1 MVARFDPF
9 QELERMSRALLG
21 NREGPRMMPM
31 DLYHEGDHYILN
43 ADLPGVDPGS
53 VDIDVDGQMLT
64 IRAQRTMK
72 EAEGT
77 RWLLREREGGSFMRQ
92 LTFGQ
97 DVDVE
102 HISAHYDNGVLSVTI
117 PVSEATKPRKIEIMS
132 GHKQEA
138 VEGSAGK
145 QEQKKVE
152 S

>member
-9 QELERMSRALLG
+9 QELERVSQALFG
-21 NREGPRMMPM
+21 TRQGPRMMPM
-31 DLYHEGDHYILN
+31 DLYREGDHYILN
-43 ADLPGVDPGS
+43 ADLPGIDPGS
-53 VDIDVDGQMLT
+53 VDVDVDGQMLS

-77 RWLLREREGGSFMRQ
+77 KWLLREREGGTFLRQ
-92 LTFGQ
+92 ITLGQ
-97 DVDVE
+97 DIDVE

-117 PVSEATKPRKIEIMS
+117 PVSEATKPRKIQVMA

-138 VEGSAGK
+138 VEGTA
-145 QEQKKVE
+145 EQKKVE

>member
-1 MVARFDPF
+1 
-9 QELERMSRALLG
+9 
-21 NREGPRMMPM
+21 
-31 DLYHEGDHYILN
+31 
-43 ADLPGVDPGS
+43 
-53 VDIDVDGQMLT
+53 
-64 IRAQRTMK
+64 
-72 EAEGT
+72 
-77 RWLLREREGGSFMRQ
+77 
-92 LTFGQ
+92 
-97 DVDVE
+97 VE

>member
-31 DLYHEGDHYILN
+31 DLYREGDHYILN

-53 VDIDVDGQMLT
+53 VDVDVDGQMLT

-72 EAEGT
+72 EAEDT
-77 RWLLREREGGSFMRQ
+77 KWLLKEREGGSFMRQ
-92 LTFGQ
+92 LAFGQ
-97 DVDVE
+97 DVDAE

-117 PVSEATKPRKIEIMS
+117 PVSEAVKPRKIEIMS

-138 VEGSAGK
+138 VEGSAEK